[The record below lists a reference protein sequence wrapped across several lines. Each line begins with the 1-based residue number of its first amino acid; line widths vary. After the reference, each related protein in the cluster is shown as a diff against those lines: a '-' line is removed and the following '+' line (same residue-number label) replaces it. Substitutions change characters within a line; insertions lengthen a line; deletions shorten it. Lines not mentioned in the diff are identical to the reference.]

1 MAPGYPTPRRTG
13 DPLAPLDRGVQL
25 DLLQTVADDGGKH
38 VKFSMIFEAQMA
50 FPTKENERQ
59 CIRDCV
65 EQAVFAEEMGF
76 DRVWAVEHHCLKWY
90 AHMSAPEIFL
100 TWVAARTSTIRIG
113 HGVVCMPFNYNHP
126 LRAAERIAMLD
137 VLSNG
142 RVDVGAGRGATLQ
155 EMSAFGVNPEDTYAQ
170 MEESLRII
178 ANCWR
183 QEDFEWHG
191 LLDIAPHPIL
201 PRPVQDPHPPL
212 YMACTKKDTVR
223 LAAELGVGALVLG
236 FAGASEIREMR
247 EIYDKTIASR
257 TDERFVSDHAN
268 NHFSALCPAVVLDD
282 RDKAFK
288 IGARG
293 QRFFAEAIMHWNLH
307 TPPPNPG
314 SEDEDTASMIQ
325 HDKDAVKAKI
335 SEMNIPFNP
344 NSTNTY
350 NIEHAYGDREDAIRY
365 VEELEKSGADEI
377 MCMIQMGTIPQDV
390 MLETIRQFGEYVI
403 PHFRAKEKVA

>member
-1 MAPGYPTPRRTG
+1 
-13 DPLAPLDRGVQL
+13 
-25 DLLQTVADDGGKH
+25 

-50 FPTKENERQ
+50 FPTRENEQQ

-65 EQAVFAEEMGF
+65 DQAVFAEQMGF

-142 RVDVGAGRGATLQ
+142 RLDVGSGRGATLQ
-155 EMSAFGVNPEDTYAQ
+155 EMSAFGVNPDDTYAQ

-183 QEDFEWHG
+183 QEEFEWHG

-212 YMACTKKDTVR
+212 FMACTKKDTVGM
-223 LAAELGVGALVLG
+223 AAELGVGALVLG
-236 FAGASEIREMR
+236 FAGANEIREMR
-247 EIYDKTIASR
+247 EIYDKTIAAR
-257 TDERFVSDHAN
+257 TGDRFVSDHAN
-268 NHFSALCPAVVLDD
+268 NHFSALCPAIVLDD

-293 QRFFAEAIMHWNLH
+293 QRFFAERRGVHAASSH
-307 TPPPNPG
+307 T
-314 SEDEDTASMIQ
+314 A
-325 HDKDAVKAKI
+325 HADATVKL
-335 SEMNIPFNP
+335 PR
-344 NSTNTY
+344 
-350 NIEHAYGDREDAIRY
+350 GWQWRRRY
-365 VEELEKSGADEI
+365 CNAPAAARS
-377 MCMIQMGTIPQDV
+377 
-390 MLETIRQFGEYVI
+390 
-403 PHFRAKEKVA
+403 